1 MGSQCK
7 LMYSKDEPDFTSIG
21 FGPDLL
27 SHWLRASLSG
37 YLDFCERAGVKPAG
51 NIDPGSDN
59 EQRLRKKWESL

>member
-1 MGSQCK
+1 
-7 LMYSKDEPDFTSIG
+7 MYSKDEPDFTSIG

-37 YLDFCERAGVKPAG
+37 YLAFCERAGVKPAG

-59 EQRLRKKWESL
+59 EQRLRRKWESL